1 VTWVSDDAVAR
12 LRDLAVG
19 AAEELSD
26 FDDEAPIDV
35 VELAPGTLV
44 DRRFEVVSS
53 LASGGMGTVYRAHDT
68 RTGADV
74 ALKVAFSLRADS
86 AARFAREASA
96 LAEVRHP
103 HVVRYIDHG
112 ALADGDVY
120 LAMEL
125 LEGEALS
132 QRLSRGA
139 LEIGEVLALGVA
151 MAAGLGALHARGLLH
166 RDIKPSNVLLVGGK
180 VERATIVDLGL
191 ARRQADRREL
201 TDVGSFLGT
210 PGYVAPEQVRGER
223 VDARADVFSLGCV
236 LYEAVV
242 GEPAFRG
249 STATDAL
256 AQILLQAAPPVREH
270 RPDAPVEVEALLARM
285 LHKDPAVRPADASVV
300 LREIEALQRLSTPT
314 RISSATLVAAPRE
327 PRTIVDSPK
336 GRNARTRVERGLAL
350 SSDDEP
356 TLRAAPVVDLPFWGE
371 GSSTGSVAGAAVG
384 DTPAARRVAKQQRWA
399 VVLVGAAATALV
411 VGWVASSG
419 DDAAPLSAASASLA
433 AHPPRVA
440 LPQPPPVETTAAPE
454 AAEVDD
460 MEIVPSSP
468 AGAAPASRPRAP
480 RSKDAPATRPRDK
493 GAPRDKGSVPLPND
507 PG

>member
-12 LRDLAVG
+12 LRDLAAVG
-19 AAEELSD
+19 AAEEPSD

-139 LEIGEVLALGVA
+139 LEISEVLALGVA
-151 MAAGLGALHARGLLH
+151 MAAGLGALHARGVLH
-166 RDIKPSNVLLVGGK
+166 RDVKPSNVLLVGGK

-270 RPDAPVEVEALLARM
+270 RPDTPVEVEALLARM

-300 LREIEALQRLSTPT
+300 LREIEALQRLIAPT
-314 RISSATLVAAPRE
+314 RTSSATLVAAPRE

-336 GRNARTRVERGLAL
+336 GRNARTRVERGLAVN
-350 SSDDEP
+350 SDDEP
-356 TLRAAPVVDLPFWGE
+356 TLRAAPVVDLPFWSE
-371 GSSTGSVAGAAVG
+371 GAAVS
-384 DTPAARRVAKQQRWA
+384 DAPTPRAAERPSPLRRRAA
-399 VVLVGAAATALV
+399 VVLGGLAATALV
-411 VGWVASSG
+411 VAWVVSS
-419 DDAAPLSAASASLA
+419 DDDRAPLSAASTSLA
-433 AHPPRVA
+433 AHPPRLA
-440 LPQPPPVETTAAPE
+440 LPPPPPVETTAAPE

-468 AGAAPASRPRAP
+468 AGAAPASRPRTP